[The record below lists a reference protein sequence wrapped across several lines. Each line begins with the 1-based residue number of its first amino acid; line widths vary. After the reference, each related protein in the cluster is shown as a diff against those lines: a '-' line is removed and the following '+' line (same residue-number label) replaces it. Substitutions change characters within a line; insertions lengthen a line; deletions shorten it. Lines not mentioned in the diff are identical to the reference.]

1 MGRRRPPLAVLPVV
15 VAFIQ
20 LVGSGFAARHQ
31 GLELPWGA
39 VVLLLAGPALL
50 LLRRRAPGPAV
61 AAITLVDGAYLLAGY
76 PWGPVLL
83 SLVLGLVFSVLGR
96 ARWWGWASVAVLA
109 AGLAVADLVPGV
121 SPGGAPGG
129 AFGGAF
135 GPGQA
140 EAQVRWLA
148 LPAWFAVI
156 LLVAELARSRRD
168 RGVEQRRIAREQAAH
183 RRDEERLVLAR
194 DIHDVVA
201 HSLSMINVQSSVALH
216 LGRRNPDPEA
226 LLEALATIKAG
237 SASALAE
244 VRDVLAVLRQ
254 DAPRVPSQ
262 RLDALDELIDRVR
275 SAGLDVRYAAP
286 TQPWPDWVG
295 ERTENVLF
303 RAVQESLTNVVRHA
317 AARTV
322 DIDLTLDAT
331 GARLRVCDD
340 GTGRGG
346 APDGNGLRGMRERVS
361 ARGGTVDLADLDPG
375 TAVTVTVPA
384 REDP

>member
-1 MGRRRPPLAVLPVV
+1 MGRRRPPLAVLPVL
-15 VAFIQ
+15 VAFFE
-20 LVGSGFAARHQ
+20 LVGSSFAARHQ
-31 GLELPWGA
+31 GLELSWIA

-61 AAITLVDGAYLLAGY
+61 AAITLVDGAYLFSGY
-76 PWGPVLL
+76 PWGPVVL

-109 AGLAVADLVPGV
+109 VGLAVAGL
-121 SPGGAPGG
+121 APGW
-129 AFGGAF
+129 AP

-140 EAQVRWLA
+140 AGQGRWLV

-156 LLVAELARSRRD
+156 LLVTELVRSRRD
-168 RGVEQRRIAREQAAH
+168 RRSEQLRIAREQASH
-183 RRDEERLVLAR
+183 RRDEERLMLAR

-216 LGRRNPDPEA
+216 LGRRDPDPQA

-262 RLDALDELIDRVR
+262 RLDALEELIDRVR
-275 SAGLDVRYAAP
+275 AAGLDVRYSAP
-286 TQPWPDWVG
+286 AHPWPAWVG

-317 AARTV
+317 AAGTV
-322 DIDLTLDAT
+322 DVDLALDEAT
-331 GARLRVCDD
+331 AQLRVGDD
-340 GTGRGG
+340 GRGRAG
-346 APDGNGLRGMRERVS
+346 APEGNGLRGMRERVA
-361 ARGGTVDLADLDPG
+361 ARGGTVELADLDPG
-375 TAVTVTVPA
+375 TSVTVTIPA
-384 REDP
+384 PEDP

>member
-1 MGRRRPPLAVLPVV
+1 MLPVL
-15 VAFIQ
+15 VAFFQ
-20 LVGSGFAARHQ
+20 LAGSSFAARHQ
-31 GLELPWGA
+31 GLELSWIA

-61 AAITLVDGAYLLAGY
+61 AAITLVDGAYLFSGY
-76 PWGPVLL
+76 PWGPVVL

-109 AGLAVADLVPGV
+109 GGLAAAGLAPGW
-121 SPGGAPGG
+121 APGP
-129 AFGGAF
+129 
-135 GPGQA
+135 GPAAGQG
-140 EAQVRWLA
+140 RWLV
-148 LPAWFAVI
+148 LPAWFTVI
-156 LLVAELARSRRD
+156 LLVTELVRSRRD
-168 RGVEQRRIAREQAAH
+168 RRSEQLRIARAQASH

-216 LGRRNPDPEA
+216 LGRRHPDPQA

-237 SASALAE
+237 SAAALAE

-262 RLDALDELIDRVR
+262 RLDALEELINRVR
-275 SAGLDVRYAAP
+275 AAGLDVRYSAP
-286 TQPWPDWVG
+286 AHPWPAWVG

-317 AARTV
+317 AAGTV
-322 DIDLTLDAT
+322 DVDLALDEAT
-331 GARLRVCDD
+331 ARLRVADD
-340 GTGRGG
+340 GRGRAGT
-346 APDGNGLRGMRERVS
+346 PEGNGLRGMRERVA
-361 ARGGTVDLADLDPG
+361 ARGGTVELADLDPG
-375 TAVTVTVPA
+375 TSVTVTLPA
-384 REDP
+384 PEDP

>member
-1 MGRRRPPLAVLPVV
+1 MGRRRPPLAVLPVL
-15 VAFIQ
+15 VAFFQ
-20 LVGSGFAARHQ
+20 LAGSSFAARHQ
-31 GLELPWGA
+31 GLELSWIA

-61 AAITLVDGAYLLAGY
+61 AAITLVDGAYLFSGY
-76 PWGPVLL
+76 PWGPVVL

-109 AGLAVADLVPGV
+109 GGLAAAGLA
-121 SPGGAPGG
+121 PGGAPG
-129 AFGGAF
+129 
-135 GPGQA
+135 PGQA
-140 EAQVRWLA
+140 AGQGRWLV

-156 LLVAELARSRRD
+156 LLVTELVRSRRD
-168 RGVEQRRIAREQAAH
+168 RRSEQLRIAREQASH

-216 LGRRNPDPEA
+216 LGRRHPDPQA

-237 SASALAE
+237 SAAALAE

-275 SAGLDVRYAAP
+275 AAGLDVRYSAP
-286 TQPWPDWVG
+286 AHPWPAWVG

-317 AARTV
+317 AAGTV
-322 DIDLTLDAT
+322 DVDLALDEAT
-331 GARLRVCDD
+331 ARLRVADD
-340 GTGRGG
+340 GRGRAGT
-346 APDGNGLRGMRERVS
+346 PEGNGLRGMRERVA
-361 ARGGTVDLADLDPG
+361 ARGGTMELADLDPG
-375 TAVTVTVPA
+375 TSVTVTLPA
-384 REDP
+384 PEDP

>member
-15 VAFIQ
+15 VAFFQ
-20 LVGSGFAARHQ
+20 LVGSSFSARHQ
-31 GLELPWGA
+31 GLELSWIA

-61 AAITLVDGAYLLAGY
+61 AAITLVDGAYLFSGY
-76 PWGPVLL
+76 PWGPVVL

-109 AGLAVADLVPGV
+109 VGLAVAGL
-121 SPGGAPGG
+121 APGW
-129 AFGGAF
+129 AP

-140 EAQVRWLA
+140 AGEGRWLV

-156 LLVAELARSRRD
+156 LLVTELVRSRRD
-168 RGVEQRRIAREQAAH
+168 RRSEQLRIAREQASH
-183 RRDEERLVLAR
+183 RRDEERLMLAR

-216 LGRRNPDPEA
+216 LGRRNPDPQA

-244 VRDVLAVLRQ
+244 VREVLAVLRQ

-275 SAGLDVRYAAP
+275 AAGLDVRYSAP
-286 TQPWPDWVG
+286 AHPWPAWVG

-317 AARTV
+317 AAGTV
-322 DIDLTLDAT
+322 DVDLTLDEAA
-331 GARLRVCDD
+331 ARLRVGDD
-340 GTGRGG
+340 GCGRAGT
-346 APDGNGLRGMRERVS
+346 PEGNGLRGMRERVA
-361 ARGGTVDLADLDPG
+361 ARGGTVELADLDPG
-375 TAVTVTVPA
+375 TSVTVTIPTQ
-384 REDP
+384 EDP

>member
-31 GLELPWGA
+31 GLELPGGA

-109 AGLAVADLVPGV
+109 AGLAVAALVPGV
-121 SPGGAPGG
+121 APGG
-129 AFGGAF
+129 AFGGAS

-140 EAQVRWLA
+140 AAQVRWLA

-168 RGVEQRRIAREQAAH
+168 RGVEQRRIAREQATH

-226 LLEALATIKAG
+226 LLEALATIKEG

-244 VRDVLAVLRQ
+244 VREVLAVLRQ

-286 TQPWPDWVG
+286 VQPWPDWVG

-317 AARTV
+317 GARTV
-322 DIDLTLDAT
+322 DIELTLDAT
-331 GARLRVCDD
+331 GARLRVRDD

-346 APDGNGLRGMRERVS
+346 APDGNGLRGMRERVA

-375 TAVTVTVPA
+375 TAVSVTVPA